1 MKAIILAA
9 GKGSRLYPIS
19 SKIPKGM
26 LEVNNCTIID
36 RFINQ
41 LSESNIHDIT
51 IVTGYRSKTY
61 EEKFQEKKN
70 IKLVYYPFYSTTNNL
85 HTLWFIK
92 DLLNDDIIL
101 SFSDIIFEKDIL
113 NKLISSKSDLAFAIH
128 SLSILDGTMKVSYDS
143 SKLTSI
149 TRTSK
154 EKANGNF
161 IGISK
166 FSKLGC
172 KIVIDEMLKI
182 VKSGHNNDYYTIAI
196 DNYIKS
202 GGYVE
207 AINVN
212 QDRWIETDDINDYNN
227 AVSLFGNN

>member
-36 RFINQ
+36 RLINQ

-51 IVTGYRSKTY
+51 IVTGYGSKTY
-61 EEKFQEKKN
+61 EEKFKEKKN

-101 SFSDIIFEKDIL
+101 SFSDLIFEKDIL
-113 NKLISSKSDLAFAIH
+113 NKLISSKSDLAFAVH
-128 SLSILDGTMKVSYDS
+128 SLSVLDGTMKVSYNS

-154 EKANGNF
+154 ENANGNF

-212 QDRWIETDDINDYNN
+212 QDRWIEIDDINDYNN